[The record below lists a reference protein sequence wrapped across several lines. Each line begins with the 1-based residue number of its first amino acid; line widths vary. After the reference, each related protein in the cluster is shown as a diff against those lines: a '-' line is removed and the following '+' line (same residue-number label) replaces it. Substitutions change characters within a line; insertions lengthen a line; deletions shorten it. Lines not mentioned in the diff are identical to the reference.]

1 MMRTAPNSTRSRAL
15 LPVLAAIAVA
25 IGLGGAP
32 AAQNPDGTR
41 VRPAA
46 AGPAEPP
53 HQRTAEIGWR
63 LAPSEQRYA
72 AIDGTHL
79 KQYVGELTA
88 IARRYRD
95 NGHPQFWGRIIGTA
109 ADAENAEWMMAKFR
123 QIGLTD
129 VHEQP
134 FDLPPQW
141 MPRSWSATLTANGRT
156 IAIDTAQ
163 PTYQAVAT
171 PPGGLDLEAV
181 YVGMASE
188 ADLKLARDVRGKA
201 VFFYSTDT
209 ASRHAPIADNAIRRI
224 GERGAAAIFIIQGIP
239 GNERTQFYPVNSA
252 VPTFSTGLKDG
263 LAARDLIA
271 DASVAGA
278 PPRVR
283 IALDVDRTPGLR
295 SGTVWGTLPGA
306 TDEQVMVVA
315 HRDGWFEGAND
326 NAAGVATMIGLAE
339 YFAKVPKAE
348 RRRTIVFLG
357 TTGHHNSTA
366 ESGAW
371 FASHPEV
378 FDRAALLLNCE
389 HTGGIESGPGTIRLS
404 NAVAA
409 FNWYGTGDRLA
420 AIVVKAMDA
429 FGVPSFP
436 QSSPSPPGEIGRY
449 YRFAPSVEIIN
460 GGYVWHSDQ
469 ETADTISAGGL
480 AAVTRAYAKIIADT
494 DAIDLKEMR
503 QPIAPRGTAPQSE
516 RR

>member
-1 MMRTAPNSTRSRAL
+1 MGNRQKPKISL
-15 LPVLAAIAVA
+15 LFTLSLCWITLA
-25 IGLGGAP
+25 GAP

-41 VRPAA
+41 VRSAG
-46 AGPAEPP
+46 AGPDEQP
-53 HQRTAEIGWR
+53 HQRGAEVGWR
-63 LAPSEQRYA
+63 LAPSEQKYA
-72 AIDGTHL
+72 TIDGAHL
-79 KQYVGELTA
+79 KGYVGELTA

-95 NGHPQFWGRIIGTA
+95 NGHPQYWGRIIGTA
-109 ADAENAEWMMAKFR
+109 ADTENAEWMMQKLR
-123 QIGLTD
+123 QIGLSD
-129 VHEQP
+129 VHEQY

-141 MPRSWSATLTANGRT
+141 MPKSWSVTLSASGKTL
-156 IAIDTAQ
+156 AIETAQ

-171 PPGGLDLEAV
+171 PPSGLDLEAV

-224 GERGAAAIFIIQGIP
+224 GERGAAAIFVIQGIP
-239 GNERTQFYPVNSA
+239 GNERTQFYPVNSQ

-271 DASVAGA
+271 DATVAGA
-278 PPRVR
+278 APHVKLT
-283 IALDVDRTPGLR
+283 LDIDRTPGLK
-295 SGTVWGTLPGA
+295 SGTVWGTLPGM

-326 NAAGVATMIGLAE
+326 NAAGVATLLGIAE
-339 YFAKVPKAE
+339 YFAKVPKE
-348 RRRTIVFLG
+348 QRHRTLVFLG

-378 FDRAALLLNCE
+378 FDKTALLLNCE
-389 HTGGIESGPGTIRLS
+389 HTGGVESGPGNTRLS

-409 FNWYGTGDRLA
+409 FNWFGTGPRLA
-420 AIVVKAMDA
+420 DIVARAMDG

-449 YRFAPSVEIIN
+449 YRYAPSVEIIN
-460 GGYVWHSDQ
+460 SGYVWHSDQ
-469 ETADTISAGGL
+469 ETTETISANGL
-480 AAVTRAYAKIIADT
+480 AAVTRTYAKVIADT
-494 DAIDLKEMR
+494 DSIDLKEMR
-503 QPIAPRGTAPQSE
+503 QPITPRGTAPQGD

>member
-1 MMRTAPNSTRSRAL
+1 MSRRTFAST
-15 LPVLAAIAVA
+15 VAVA
-25 IGLGGAP
+25 SILCAAASG
-32 AAQNPDGTR
+32 AQNPDGTR
-41 VRPAA
+41 LRSAA
-46 AGPAEPP
+46 AGPAEPA
-53 HQRTAEIGWR
+53 HQRGAEIAWR
-63 LAPSEQRYA
+63 LAPADQKYA
-72 AIDGTHL
+72 SINGVHL
-79 KQYVGELTA
+79 KEYVAELTA

-95 NGHPQFWGRIIGTA
+95 NGHTQFWGRIIGTS
-109 ADAENAEWMMAKFR
+109 ADAENAEWLMQKFR

-129 VHEQP
+129 VHEQS

-141 MPRSWSATLTANGRT
+141 MPKAWSVVLSAGGK
-156 IAIDTAQ
+156 IVSIDTAQ

-171 PPGGLDLEAV
+171 PAGGLDIEAV

-224 GERGAAAIFIIQGIP
+224 GERGAAAIFVIQGIP
-239 GNERTQFYPVNSA
+239 GNERTQFYPVNSQ

-271 DASVAGA
+271 DAAAAGSA
-278 PPRVR
+278 PR
-283 IALDVDRTPGLR
+283 IAIKLDVDRVPNLK
-295 SGTVWGTLPGA
+295 SGTVWATLPGM
-306 TDEQVMVVA
+306 TDERAMVVA

-326 NAAGVATMIGLAE
+326 NAAGVATMLGIAE
-339 YFAKVPKAE
+339 YFAKVPTQR

-371 FASHPEV
+371 LASHPEAFENV
-378 FDRAALLLNCE
+378 AVLLNAE
-389 HTGGIESGPGTIRLS
+389 HTGGFETGPGNIRQS

-409 FNWYGTGDRLA
+409 FSWYGTGARLA
-420 AIVVKAMDA
+420 DIVAGAMDA

-469 ETADTISAGGL
+469 ETAETISASGL
-480 AAVTRAYAKIIADT
+480 AAVTRTYAKVIADT
-494 DAIDLKEMR
+494 DGIDLKELR
-503 QPIAPRGTAPQSE
+503 QAIAPRGSAQQ
-516 RR
+516 

>member
-1 MMRTAPNSTRSRAL
+1 VLGGIVLGCVALAGAAL
-15 LPVLAAIAVA
+15 L
-25 IGLGGAP
+25 
-32 AAQNPDGTR
+32 AQNPDGTR
-41 VRPAA
+41 VRPAS

-53 HQRTAEIGWR
+53 HTRTSEVGWR
-63 LAPSEQRYA
+63 LAPADDKFA
-72 AIDGTHL
+72 AIDGAHL
-79 KQYVGELTA
+79 KTYVGELTA
-88 IARRYRD
+88 MARRYRD
-95 NGHPQFWGRIIGTA
+95 NGHPQFWGRIIGTS
-109 ADAENAEWMMAKFR
+109 ADAENADWLMAKLR
-123 QIGLTD
+123 TLGLAD
-129 VHEQP
+129 VHEQT

-141 MPRSWSATLTANGRT
+141 MPRSWSVTLAANGKT
-156 IAIDTAQ
+156 LAIDTAQ

-171 PPGGLDLEAV
+171 PPDGLDLEAV
-181 YVGMASE
+181 WAGMASD

-224 GERGAAAIFIIQGIP
+224 GERGAAAIFVVQGIP

-271 DASVAGA
+271 DATSAGGA
-278 PPRVR
+278 PHAKVR
-283 IALDVDRTPGLR
+283 LTVDHTAGLK
-295 SGTVWGTLPGA
+295 SGTVWATLPGS

-326 NAAGVATMIGLAE
+326 NAAGVATLLGIAE

-371 FASHPEV
+371 LAAHPET
-378 FDRAALLLNCE
+378 FDKTALLVNCE
-389 HTGGIESGPGTIRLS
+389 HTGGVETGPGTIRQA

-409 FNWYGTGDRLA
+409 FSWYATGQTLA
-420 AIVVKAMDA
+420 DITVRAMDA

-449 YRFAPSVEIIN
+449 YRYAPSVQIIN

-469 ETADTISAGGL
+469 ETAETISAGGL
-480 AAVTRAYAKIIADT
+480 AAVTRAYAKVIADT
-494 DAIDLKEMR
+494 DGIDLKAMR
-503 QPIAPRGTAPQSE
+503 QSIAPRRSPVQ
-516 RR
+516 

>member
-1 MMRTAPNSTRSRAL
+1 MPTRL
-15 LPVLAAIAVA
+15 FVLACV
-25 IGLGGAP
+25 IGSLLLVDVRAG
-32 AAQNPDGTR
+32 QNPDGTR
-41 VRPAA
+41 ARAAA
-46 AGPAEPP
+46 AGPSEPP
-53 HQRTAEIGWR
+53 HTRSAEIGWR
-63 LAPSEQRYA
+63 LAPADEKYA
-72 AIDGTHL
+72 AIDGAHL
-79 KQYVGELTA
+79 KQMVGELTA

-95 NGHPQFWGRIIGTA
+95 NGHPQYWGRIIGTS

-123 QIGLTD
+123 AIGLTD
-129 VHEQP
+129 VHEQA

-141 MPRSWSATLTANGRT
+141 MPKAWSVAVSAGGKTV
-156 IAIDTAQ
+156 AIDTAQ
-163 PTYQAVAT
+163 PTYQAVGT

-224 GERGAAAIFIIQGIP
+224 GERGAAAIFVIQGIP
-239 GNERTQFYPVNSA
+239 GNERTQFYPVGSS

-263 LAARDLIA
+263 VAARDLIA
-271 DASVAGA
+271 EATASGA
-278 PPRVR
+278 PAHVKV
-283 IALDVDRTPGLR
+283 ALDIDRTPGLK

-326 NAAGVATMIGLAE
+326 NAAGVATMLGIAE
-339 YFAKVPKAE
+339 YFAKIPKAE

-371 FASHPEV
+371 FAAHPEV
-378 FDRAALLLNCE
+378 FEKTAVLLNAE
-389 HTGGIESGPGTIRLS
+389 HTGGLETGPGNIRLA

-409 FNWYGTGDRLA
+409 FNWYGTGKRLA
-420 AIVVKAMDA
+420 DIVARSMDA

-469 ETADTISAGGL
+469 ETADTISANGL
-480 AAVTRAYAKIIADT
+480 AAVTRTYAKVIADT
-494 DAIDLKEMR
+494 DAIALDELR
-503 QPIAPRGTAPQSE
+503 RALAPPDAGR
-516 RR
+516 

>member
-1 MMRTAPNSTRSRAL
+1 MRTRTFAL
-15 LPVLAAIAVA
+15 ALAVGSLLWIP
-25 IGLGGAP
+25 AP

-41 VRPAA
+41 VRGAA

-53 HQRTAEIGWR
+53 HRRAAEIGWR

-72 AIDGTHL
+72 AIDGAHL
-79 KQYVGELTA
+79 KQYVAELTA
-88 IARRYRD
+88 MSRRYRD
-95 NGHPQFWGRIIGTA
+95 NGHPQYWGRIIGTA

-123 QIGLTD
+123 QIGLSD
-129 VHEQP
+129 VHEQY

-141 MPRSWSATLTANGRT
+141 MPRAWSVTLSASGKSLS
-156 IAIDTAQ
+156 IDTAQ
-163 PTYQAVAT
+163 PTYQAVGT
-171 PPGGLDLEAV
+171 PPDGLDLEAV

-224 GERGAAAIFIIQGIP
+224 GERGAAAIFVIQGIP
-239 GNERTQFYPVNSA
+239 GNERTQFYPVNSQ
-252 VPTFSTGLKDG
+252 VPTFSIGLRDG
-263 LAARDLIA
+263 LQARDLIA
-271 DASVAGA
+271 DATVAGA
-278 PPRVR
+278 APRIR
-283 IALDVDRTPGLR
+283 IRLDIDRTPGLK
-295 SGTVWGTLPGA
+295 SGTVWGTLPGT
-306 TDEQVMVVA
+306 TDEHVMVVA

-326 NAAGVATMIGLAE
+326 NATGVATMIGLAE

-371 FASHPEV
+371 LASHPEV
-378 FDRAALLLNCE
+378 FEKTAVLLNAE
-389 HTGGIESGPGTIRLS
+389 HTGGMETGAGNIRLS

-409 FNWYGTGDRLA
+409 FSWYGTGAQLA
-420 AIVVKAMDA
+420 DIVVRAMDA

-436 QSSPSPPGEIGRY
+436 ESSPSPPGEIGRY
-449 YRFAPSVEIIN
+449 YRLAPAVEIIN
-460 GGYVWHSDQ
+460 SGYVWHSDQ
-469 ETADTISAGGL
+469 ETADTISASGL

-494 DAIDLKEMR
+494 DSIDLR
-503 QPIAPRGTAPQSE
+503 QLRQALAPQK
-516 RR
+516 